1 MSDES
6 RISKATISMLIFF
19 DFLVS
24 ILAGIKLVP
33 SNLHLLL
40 KIGIVVVMFIGAL
53 IIMNITKFGIG
64 LIAVTAVSLLFT
76 WVVNG
81 IIIAP
86 YVEDNVWIWV
96 LRVCAFLISFLG
108 HLKFTIWDTI
118 IKEKFFE

>member
-1 MSDES
+1 MSDETSIS
-6 RISKATISMLIFF
+6 RATMSILIFF
-19 DFLVS
+19 DLLIS
-24 ILAGIKLVP
+24 ILVGIKLVP

-40 KIGIVVVMFIGAL
+40 KISIVVVFFLGAL
-53 IIMNITKFGIG
+53 IVMNITKFGIG
-64 LIAVTAVSLLFT
+64 LIAVTAISLLFA
-76 WVVNG
+76 WVING

-86 YVEDNVWIWV
+86 YVEDNLWTWV

>member
-6 RISKATISMLIFF
+6 RISKATISMLILF
-19 DFLVS
+19 DLLVS

-86 YVEDNVWIWV
+86 YVEDNVWTWV

>member
-19 DFLVS
+19 DLLVS

-40 KIGIVVVMFIGAL
+40 KIGIIVVMFIGTL
-53 IIMNITKFGIG
+53 VIMNITKFGIG

-76 WVVNG
+76 WVMNG

-86 YVEDNVWIWV
+86 YVEDNVWTWV

-118 IKEKFFE
+118 IREKFFE

>member
-1 MSDES
+1 
-6 RISKATISMLIFF
+6 MLIFF